1 MLQIREY
8 QPEDKER
15 VKRLVLDL
23 KKYYPGIEDWMNK
36 EVQRIESKKFSEG
49 IGYHTKIGGYKL

>member
-8 QPEDKER
+8 QPEDEER

-36 EVQRIESKKFSEG
+36 
-49 IGYHTKIGGYKL
+49 